1 MTHERIM
8 HEHIDAAAA
17 RGSNRNAV
25 LRRIGWPIA
34 LLAAGVLLAIGSTA
48 EAQSAGQPAYVTNVS
63 SPIAVSVELG
73 KAEVM
78 AAPGPGATVFIA
90 NPDVADVQTPDSKRV
105 VIFGKKSGE
114 TSAYIFTA
122 GGGMAS
128 YAITVRRPAGDVA
141 QALRTQVPGAK
152 VEVARGPAGMT
163 VSGRAASPAQAE
175 ALKAVAQQ
183 YLEDKEHLNFAVGV
197 DGSTQVNL
205 QVRVAEVSRQV
216 TKNLGFNWNALFNNG
231 TVAVGLLTGREP
243 TTALSTG
250 VFDFGQFVRD
260 TSQNALDSIGVGY
273 KNGPVNMSA
282 LIDALQS
289 NGMITIL
296 AEPNLTAISGA
307 TASFLDGGE
316 IPIPISQG
324 LNQITIE
331 WKKFGVSV
339 DFTPTVLNANRIS
352 VRVRPE
358 VSELSN
364 VGAVVINGLSVPSL
378 TVRRAETTVE
388 LGSGES
394 FAIAGLFQNN
404 MSDLVQQYPGL
415 GAMPILGPLFRSS
428 SFTRNESEL
437 VIIVT
442 PYIVRPV
449 ARPSDLHAP
458 TEAAIYSNDL
468 ERMLLGRVTPVEAPA
483 TVADGS
489 PHLTGPAGFMLEEQ
503 P

>member
-1 MTHERIM
+1 MTRERIM
-8 HEHIDAAAA
+8 HEDTDTAVA
-17 RGSNRNAV
+17 RGSTRSAAW
-25 LRRIGWPIA
+25 RRWGGWPFA
-34 LLAAGVLLAIGSTA
+34 LLAAMLLAAGSA
-48 EAQSAGQPAYVTNVS
+48 AAVEPAGPSAYVTNVS
-63 SPIAVSVELG
+63 PSIAVTVEVG
-73 KAEVM
+73 KAEVL

-90 NPDVADVQTPDSKRV
+90 SPDIADVQTPDSKRV
-105 VIFGKKSGE
+105 LIFGKKPGE

-141 QALRTQVPGAK
+141 GALRTQAPGAK
-152 VEVARGPAGMT
+152 VEVSRGPGGMT
-163 VSGRAASPAQAE
+163 VSGRVNSPAEAE

-183 YLEDKEHLNFAVGV
+183 YLGEKEKLNFAVDV
-197 DGSTQVNL
+197 DSATQVNL
-205 QVRVAEVSRQV
+205 QVRVAEVSR
-216 TKNLGFNWNALFNNG
+216 TITNNLGFNWNAVFNNG
-231 TVAVGLLTGREP
+231 AVAVGVLTGREP
-243 TTALSTG
+243 VTA
-250 VFDFGQFVRD
+250 FGQFIRD
-260 TSQNALDSIGVGY
+260 SSQNQLDSVGVGY

-282 LIDALQS
+282 LIDALQV
-289 NGMITIL
+289 NGLITIL

-316 IPIPISQG
+316 IPIPVSGG
-324 LNQITIE
+324 LNQVTIE

-339 DFTPTVLNANRIS
+339 DFTPTVLNSNRIS

-358 VSELSN
+358 VSELST
-364 VGAVVINGLSVPSL
+364 VGAVVINGYSVPSL

-404 MSDLVQQYPGL
+404 MSDMVQRYPGL
-415 GAMPILGPLFRSS
+415 GDLPVLGALFRSS
-428 SFTRNESEL
+428 NFVRNQSEL

-449 ARPSDLHAP
+449 ARPSDLHLP
-458 TEAAIYSNDL
+458 TEAITYSNDL
-468 ERMLLGRVTPVEAPA
+468 ERILMGRVDAADAQTTA
-483 TVADGS
+483 ADGH
-489 PHLTGPAGFMLEEQ
+489 PHLTGPAGFMLEAQ